1 MQKANHNNMPRLRL
15 IAIAA
20 SAVVISACGGGSGGG
35 GFPVMPALGAAPQPA
50 PASDPVQTV
59 VDSSA
64 PCFNEADFREGTVVD
79 VQALK
84 TESSPESSSFR
95 RVSVTGGREAFAGAN
110 PVAFKVD
117 LKKSDVLQGLGNPLY
132 QEASEYKEYKD
143 LVDGSFLLY
152 GNSKTSK
159 YTLDPK
165 HAASVAPG
173 AETDIVAFDS
183 QAFSPA
189 FSFPVDMTPGQVVS
203 QQSTVVKTSSTNG
216 RSSPSTS
223 LPATGEFT
231 YHGREQLET
240 PMGTFNTCKFSLK
253 LTIAVSKFTKE
264 RSNVFWVAS
273 EGPYRGQTLKGTDS
287 RSPMF
292 VTKMSYSP
300 K

>member
-20 SAVVISACGGGSGGG
+20 SAVVISACGGGSDGG
-35 GFPVMPALGAAPQPA
+35 GFPVLPASDVAPQPA

-79 VQALK
+79 VLALK
-84 TESSPESSSFR
+84 TASSPESSSFR

-110 PVAFKVD
+110 PIAFNVDSTKVD
-117 LKKSDVLQGLGNPLY
+117 TPQSQKNTVH
-132 QEASEYKEYKD
+132 KEYKD
-143 LVDGSFLLY
+143 LVDGMFLLY
-152 GNSKTSK
+152 GKSTTTT

-165 HAASVAPG
+165 FASSLGPG
-173 AETDIVAFDS
+173 AEKEVVISDS

-189 FSFPVDMTPGQVVS
+189 FSFPVDMKAGQVVS
-203 QQSTVVKTSSTNG
+203 QQSTVLKTSVFNG
-216 RSSPSTS
+216 RGNPSTS

-253 LTIAVSKFTKE
+253 LTVAVSKFAKE
-264 RSNVFWVAS
+264 KSNVFWVAS